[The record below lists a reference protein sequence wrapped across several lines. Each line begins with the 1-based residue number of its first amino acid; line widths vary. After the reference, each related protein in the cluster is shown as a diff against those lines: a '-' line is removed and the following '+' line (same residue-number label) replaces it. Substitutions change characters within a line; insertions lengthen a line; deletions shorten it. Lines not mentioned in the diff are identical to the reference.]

1 MTNAHPSTLTRIATA
16 LLTLA
21 ALAAAPG
28 SALAQDKI
36 SDGIVK
42 IGMLTDLSG
51 VYADIVG
58 PGAVIA
64 ANMAIADFGGKV
76 LGKPIELVV
85 ADHQNKADIS
95 AAKAREW
102 FDTQKVDMLADV
114 AATAPALAALNVAR
128 QKNKI
133 ALFPS
138 AASSRL
144 SNEDCSAISV
154 HWTYDTYALAA
165 GTGRGVVKTGGDSWF
180 FLTADYAFGTNLEK
194 DTTEVIKAEGGKVI
208 GSVRHPLNAS
218 DFSSFLL
225 QAQASKAKVVGLAN
239 AGGDMINA
247 IKAANEFG
255 ITKNQKLAALLVFI
269 NDIHSLGLP
278 VAQGMLLTEAFY
290 WDTNEDTRKW
300 SRRFFEK
307 HKRMPN
313 MAQAGVYSGITHYLK
328 AVQATGTDD
337 TTAVMAQMKATPVND
352 FMTRNGKIREDGR
365 LIRDMYEKAQ
375 RVQLPLGLL
384 QAQGHHSGRAGVF
397 AAVAQRVPAGQEIGA
412 RSQRL
417 RGWAAPSRAALVRWE
432 QCLPALVSKVSPL
445 SIA

>member
-1 MTNAHPSTLTRIATA
+1 MHTNHPTHRAA
-16 LLTLA
+16 PARPALA
-21 ALAAAPG
+21 ALACAA
-28 SALAQDKI
+28 ALALTSLPASAQSGDKI

-42 IGMLTDLSG
+42 IGMLIDMTG

-76 LGKPIELVV
+76 LGKPIELIV
-85 ADHQNKADIS
+85 ADHQNKADLT
-95 AAKAREW
+95 AAKARER

-114 AATAPALAALNVAR
+114 AATAPALAALEVGK

-133 ALFPS
+133 VLFPS

-144 SNEDCSAISV
+144 SNENCSAVSV

-165 GTGRGVVKTGGDSWF
+165 GTGRGVVKTGGDTWF
-180 FLTADYAFGTNLEK
+180 FLTADYTFGTNLEK
-194 DTTEVIKAEGGKVI
+194 DTTEVVKAEGGRVL
-208 GSVRHPLNAS
+208 GAVRHPLNAS

-225 QAQASKAKVVGLAN
+225 QAQASKAKVIGLAN

-290 WDTNEDTRKW
+290 WDSTDETRKW

-313 MAQAGVYSGITHYLK
+313 MAQAGIYSGITHYLK
-328 AVQATGTDD
+328 AVQATGTDE

-352 FMTRNGKIREDGR
+352 FMTKNGKIREDGR
-365 LIRDMYEKAQ
+365 LIRDMYVYEVKKPSESNYPWDYYKLKATIPAEQ
-375 RVQLPLGLL
+375 AFIPLAKSVCPLL
-384 QAQGHHSGRAGVF
+384 KKS
-397 AAVAQRVPAGQEIGA
+397 
-412 RSQRL
+412 
-417 RGWAAPSRAALVRWE
+417 
-432 QCLPALVSKVSPL
+432 
-445 SIA
+445 

>member
-1 MTNAHPSTLTRIATA
+1 MNPYQRPIPLRPPARLAATA
-16 LLTLA
+16 AAIASLL
-21 ALAAAPG
+21 ALSLTSAP
-28 SALAQDKI
+28 ALAQDTI

-42 IGMLTDLSG
+42 IGMLIDLSG

-58 PGAVIA
+58 PGSVIA

-76 LGKPIELVV
+76 LGKPIELIV
-85 ADHQNKADIS
+85 ADHQNKADLT

-114 AATAPALAALNVAR
+114 AATAPALAALSVAR

-144 SNEDCSAISV
+144 SNEDCSPISV

-165 GTGRGVVKTGGDSWF
+165 GTGRGVVKNGGDTWY

-194 DTTEVIKAEGGKVI
+194 DTTEVIKAEGGRVL
-208 GSVRHPLNAS
+208 GSVRHPLNTS

-225 QAQASKAKVVGLAN
+225 QAQASKAKIIGLAN
-239 AGGDMINA
+239 AGGDMINS

-269 NDIHSLGLP
+269 NDIHSIGLP

-290 WDTNEDTRKW
+290 WDANDETRKW

-313 MAQAGVYSGITHYLK
+313 MAQAGTYSGITHYLK
-328 AVQATGTDD
+328 AVQAAGTDE
-337 TTAVMAQMKATPVND
+337 TTAVMAQMKAMPVND
-352 FMTRNGKIREDGR
+352 FMTKNGKIREDGR
-365 LIRDMYEKAQ
+365 LVRDMYVFEVKKPSESNYPWDYYKLKATIPADQ
-375 RVQLPLGLL
+375 AFLPL
-384 QAQGHHSGRAGVF
+384 
-397 AAVAQRVPAGQEIGA
+397 A
-412 RSQRL
+412 RS
-417 RGWAAPSRAALVRWE
+417 SCALV
-432 QCLPALVSKVSPL
+432 KK
-445 SIA
+445 

>member
-1 MTNAHPSTLTRIATA
+1 MHTNHPTHRAA
-16 LLTLA
+16 PARPALA
-21 ALAAAPG
+21 ALACAA
-28 SALAQDKI
+28 ALALTSLPASAQSGDKI

-42 IGMLTDLSG
+42 IGMLIDMTG

-64 ANMAIADFGGKV
+64 ANMAITDFGGKV
-76 LGKPIELVV
+76 LGKPIELIV
-85 ADHQNKADIS
+85 ADHQNKADLT

-114 AATAPALAALNVAR
+114 AATAPALAALEVAK

-133 ALFPS
+133 VLFPS

-144 SNEDCSAISV
+144 SNENCSAVSV
-154 HWTYDTYALAA
+154 HRTYDTYALAA
-165 GTGRGVVKTGGDSWF
+165 GTGRGVVKTGGDTWF
-180 FLTADYAFGTNLEK
+180 FLTADYTFGTNLEK
-194 DTTEVIKAEGGKVI
+194 DTTEVVKAEGGRVL
-208 GSVRHPLNAS
+208 GAVRHPLNAS

-225 QAQASKAKVVGLAN
+225 QAQASKAKVIGLAN

-290 WDTNEDTRKW
+290 WDSTDETRKW

-313 MAQAGVYSGITHYLK
+313 MAQAGIYSGITHYLK
-328 AVQATGTDD
+328 AVQATGTDE

-352 FMTRNGKIREDGR
+352 FMTKNGKIREDGR
-365 LIRDMYEKAQ
+365 LIRDMYVYEVKKPSESNYPWDYYKLKATIPAEQ
-375 RVQLPLGLL
+375 AFIPLAKSVCPLL
-384 QAQGHHSGRAGVF
+384 KKS
-397 AAVAQRVPAGQEIGA
+397 
-412 RSQRL
+412 
-417 RGWAAPSRAALVRWE
+417 
-432 QCLPALVSKVSPL
+432 
-445 SIA
+445 

>member
-1 MTNAHPSTLTRIATA
+1 MRPAPHPLKSTPLARAVSAREMARKMALEMALTTA
-16 LLTLA
+16 LAIPLA
-21 ALAAAPG
+21 IPLALAAPA
-28 SALAQDKI
+28 ALAQDKV

-42 IGMLTDLSG
+42 IGMLLDMSG

-58 PGAVIA
+58 PGSVIA

-76 LGKPIELVV
+76 LGKPIELIV
-85 ADHQNKADIS
+85 ADHQNKADLT

-114 AATAPALAALNVAR
+114 AATAPALAALEVAK

-144 SNEDCSAISV
+144 SNENCSAISV

-208 GSVRHPLNAS
+208 GAVRHPLNAS

-225 QAQASKAKVVGLAN
+225 QAQASKAKIIGLAN

-255 ITKNQKLAALLVFI
+255 ITKTQRLAALLVFI
-269 NDIHSLGLP
+269 NDIHSIGLP

-290 WDTNEDTRKW
+290 WDANDTTRQW

-313 MAQAGVYSGITHYLK
+313 MAQAGTYSAITHYLK
-328 AVQATGTDD
+328 AVQASGTDE
-337 TTAVMAQMKATPVND
+337 TTAVMAKMKELPVND
-352 FMTRNGKIREDGR
+352 FMTKNGKIREDGR
-365 LIRDMYEKAQ
+365 LVRDMYVFEVKKPSESQYPWDYYKLTATIPADQ
-375 RVQLPLGLL
+375 AYLPLAKSSCALL
-384 QAQGHHSGRAGVF
+384 
-397 AAVAQRVPAGQEIGA
+397 
-412 RSQRL
+412 
-417 RGWAAPSRAALVRWE
+417 
-432 QCLPALVSKVSPL
+432 KK
-445 SIA
+445 

>member
-1 MTNAHPSTLTRIATA
+1 MSHSTSTPRARR
-16 LLTLA
+16 A
-21 ALAAAPG
+21 ALASAVAA
-28 SALAQDKI
+28 ALACGLAPAGAQPQEKI

-42 IGMLTDLSG
+42 IGLLNDMSG

-64 ANMAIADFGGKV
+64 AKMAIADFGGKV

-85 ADHQNKADIS
+85 ADTQNKADIT

-102 FDTQKVDMLADV
+102 FDTQKVDMLGDV
-114 AATAPALAALNVAR
+114 AATAPALAALQVAK

-144 SNEDCSAISV
+144 SNEDCSPISV

-165 GTGRGVVKTGGDSWF
+165 GTGRGVVKSGGDSWF

-225 QAQASKAKVVGLAN
+225 QAQSSKAKIVGLAN

-269 NDIHSLGLP
+269 NDIHSLGLKT
-278 VAQGMLLTEAFY
+278 AQDMLLTEAFY
-290 WDTNEDTRKW
+290 WDSSDEARKW
-300 SRRFFEK
+300 SRRFFEQ
-307 HKRMPN
+307 HKKMPN
-313 MAQAGVYSGITHYLK
+313 MAQAGIYSGITHYLK
-328 AVQATGTDD
+328 AVQAAGTDD
-337 TTAVMAQMKATPVND
+337 TAPVMAKMKATPVND
-352 FMTRNGKIREDGR
+352 FMTKNGKIREDGR
-365 LIRDMYEKAQ
+365 LIRDMYVYEVKKPSESNYPWDYYKLKATI
-375 RVQLPLGLL
+375 PAE
-384 QAQGHHSGRAGVF
+384 QAF
-397 AAVAQRVPAGQEIGA
+397 I
-412 RSQRL
+412 
-417 RGWAAPSRAALVRWE
+417 
-432 QCLPALVSKVSPL
+432 PL
-445 SIA
+445 SKSVCPLVKK

>member
-194 DTTEVIKAEGGKVI
+194 DTTDVIKAEGGKVI

-365 LIRDMYEKAQ
+365 LIRDMYVYEVKKPSESNYPWDYYKLKATIPAEQ
-375 RVQLPLGLL
+375 AFLPL
-384 QAQGHHSGRAGVF
+384 S
-397 AAVAQRVPAGQEIGA
+397 
-412 RSQRL
+412 RSVC
-417 RGWAAPSRAALVRWE
+417 PLV
-432 QCLPALVSKVSPL
+432 KK
-445 SIA
+445 

>member
-1 MTNAHPSTLTRIATA
+1 MHTTPDFLAKTA
-16 LLTLA
+16 PAAAPALARPALA
-21 ALAAAPG
+21 ALACAA
-28 SALAQDKI
+28 ALALASAPAQAQTGAQSGDKI

-42 IGMLTDLSG
+42 IGMLIDMTG

-76 LGKPIELVV
+76 LGKPIELIV
-85 ADHQNKADIS
+85 ADHQNKADLT

-114 AATAPALAALNVAR
+114 AATAPALAALEVAK

-133 ALFPS
+133 VLFPS

-144 SNEDCSAISV
+144 SNENCSAISV

-165 GTGRGVVKTGGDSWF
+165 GTGRGVVKTGGDTWF
-180 FLTADYAFGTNLEK
+180 FLTADYTFGTNLEK
-194 DTTEVIKAEGGKVI
+194 DTTEVVKAEGGRVL
-208 GSVRHPLNAS
+208 GAVRHPLNAS

-225 QAQASKAKVVGLAN
+225 QAQASKAKVIGLAN

-290 WDTNEDTRKW
+290 WDTSEESRKW

-313 MAQAGVYSGITHYLK
+313 MAQAGIYSGITHYLK
-328 AVQATGTDD
+328 AVQATGTDE
-337 TTAVMAQMKATPVND
+337 TTTVMANMKATPVND
-352 FMTRNGKIREDGR
+352 FMTKNGKIREDGR
-365 LIRDMYEKAQ
+365 LIRDMYVYEVKKPSESNYPWDYYKLKATIPAEQ
-375 RVQLPLGLL
+375 AFIPLAKSVCPLL
-384 QAQGHHSGRAGVF
+384 KKS
-397 AAVAQRVPAGQEIGA
+397 
-412 RSQRL
+412 
-417 RGWAAPSRAALVRWE
+417 
-432 QCLPALVSKVSPL
+432 
-445 SIA
+445 

>member
-1 MTNAHPSTLTRIATA
+1 MHTNHPTHRAA
-16 LLTLA
+16 PARPALA
-21 ALAAAPG
+21 ALACAA
-28 SALAQDKI
+28 ALALTSLPASAQSGDKI

-42 IGMLTDLSG
+42 IGMLIDMTG

-64 ANMAIADFGGKV
+64 ANMAITDFGGKV
-76 LGKPIELVV
+76 LGKPFELIV
-85 ADHQNKADIS
+85 ADHQNKADLT

-114 AATAPALAALNVAR
+114 AATAPALAALEVAK

-133 ALFPS
+133 VLFPS

-144 SNEDCSAISV
+144 SNENCSAVSV

-165 GTGRGVVKTGGDSWF
+165 GTGRGVVKTGGDTWF
-180 FLTADYAFGTNLEK
+180 FLTADYTFGTNLEK
-194 DTTEVIKAEGGKVI
+194 DTTEVVKAEGGRVL
-208 GSVRHPLNAS
+208 GAVRHPLNAS

-225 QAQASKAKVVGLAN
+225 QAQASKAKVIGLAN

-290 WDTNEDTRKW
+290 WDSTDETRKW

-313 MAQAGVYSGITHYLK
+313 MAQAGIYSGITHYLK
-328 AVQATGTDD
+328 AVQATGTDE

-352 FMTRNGKIREDGR
+352 FMTKNGKIREDGR
-365 LIRDMYEKAQ
+365 LIRDMYVYEVKKPSESNYPWDYYKLKATIPAEQ
-375 RVQLPLGLL
+375 AFIPLAKSVCPLL
-384 QAQGHHSGRAGVF
+384 KKS
-397 AAVAQRVPAGQEIGA
+397 
-412 RSQRL
+412 
-417 RGWAAPSRAALVRWE
+417 
-432 QCLPALVSKVSPL
+432 
-445 SIA
+445 

>member
-1 MTNAHPSTLTRIATA
+1 MNTARLSASTFPRRHGL
-16 LLTLA
+16 
-21 ALAAAPG
+21 ALAAATLMALLAAPG
-28 SALAQDKI
+28 GAQSQDKI

-42 IGMLTDLSG
+42 IGMLLDMSG

-58 PGAVIA
+58 PGSVIA
-64 ANMAIADFGGKV
+64 AKLAIEDFGGKV

-85 ADHQNKADIS
+85 ADHQNKADLT

-114 AATAPALAALNVAR
+114 AATAPALAALEVAK

-133 ALFPS
+133 ALFTS

-144 SNEDCSAISV
+144 SNENCSPISV

-165 GTGRGVVKTGGDSWF
+165 GTGRGVVKNGGDSWF

-194 DTTEVIKAEGGKVI
+194 DTTDVIKAEGGRVI
-208 GSVRHPLNAS
+208 GAVRHPLNAS

-225 QAQASKAKVVGLAN
+225 QAQASKAKIIGLAN

-269 NDIHSLGLP
+269 NDIHSIGLP

-290 WDTNEDTRKW
+290 WDANEETRKW

-313 MAQAGVYSGITHYLK
+313 MAQAGTYSAITHYLK
-328 AVQATGTDD
+328 AVQASGTDE
-337 TTAVMAQMKATPVND
+337 TTAVMAKMKALPVND
-352 FMTRNGKIREDGR
+352 FMTKNGQIREDGR
-365 LIRDMYEKAQ
+365 LIREMYVFEVKKPSESNYPWDYYKLKATIPAEQ
-375 RVQLPLGLL
+375 AFLPLSRSVCPLL
-384 QAQGHHSGRAGVF
+384 
-397 AAVAQRVPAGQEIGA
+397 
-412 RSQRL
+412 
-417 RGWAAPSRAALVRWE
+417 
-432 QCLPALVSKVSPL
+432 KK
-445 SIA
+445 

>member
-1 MTNAHPSTLTRIATA
+1 LALPTHPLPPHPTPARRPVLATLAA
-16 LLTLA
+16 A
-21 ALAAAPG
+21 ALAALCAAPG
-28 SALAQDKI
+28 TALAQEKI

-42 IGMLTDLSG
+42 IGMLLDMSG

-76 LGKPIELVV
+76 LGKPIELIV
-85 ADHQNKADIS
+85 ADHQNKADLT

-114 AATAPALAALNVAR
+114 AATAPALAALEVAK

-133 ALFPS
+133 VLFPS

-144 SNEDCSAISV
+144 SNENCSAISV

-165 GTGRGVVKTGGDSWF
+165 GTGRGVVRNGGDTWF
-180 FLTADYAFGTNLEK
+180 FLTADYTFGTNLEK
-194 DTTEVIKAEGGKVI
+194 DTTEVIKAEGGKVL
-208 GSVRHPLNAS
+208 GAVRHPLNAS

-225 QAQASKAKVVGLAN
+225 QAQASKAKVIGLAN

-290 WDTNEDTRKW
+290 WDTNEETRKW
-300 SRRFFEK
+300 SRRFFER

-313 MAQAGVYSGITHYLK
+313 MAQAGIYSGITHYLK
-328 AVQATGTDD
+328 AVQATGTDE
-337 TTAVMAQMKATPVND
+337 TTEVMAKMRATPVND

-365 LIRDMYEKAQ
+365 LIRDMYVYEVKKPSESNYPWDYYKLKATI
-375 RVQLPLGLL
+375 PAE
-384 QAQGHHSGRAGVF
+384 QAF
-397 AAVAQRVPAGQEIGA
+397 I
-412 RSQRL
+412 
-417 RGWAAPSRAALVRWE
+417 
-432 QCLPALVSKVSPL
+432 PL
-445 SIA
+445 SKSVCPLVKK

>member
-1 MTNAHPSTLTRIATA
+1 MTLPLRPPLPPRPSTHQAARRPALAVLTAATLLALAIAPG
-16 LLTLA
+16 A
-21 ALAAAPG
+21 ALA
-28 SALAQDKI
+28 QEKI

-42 IGMLTDLSG
+42 IGMLTDMSG

-64 ANMAIADFGGKV
+64 ANMAIADFGAKV

-85 ADHQNKADIS
+85 ADHQNKADLT

-114 AATAPALAALNVAR
+114 AATAPALAALEVAK

-144 SNEDCSAISV
+144 SNENCSAVSV

-165 GTGRGVVKTGGDSWF
+165 GTGRGVVKTGGDTWF

-194 DTTEVIKAEGGKVI
+194 DTTDVIKAEGGKVI
-208 GSVRHPLNAS
+208 GAVRHPLNAS

-239 AGGDMINA
+239 AGGDMINS

-255 ITKNQKLAALLVFI
+255 ITKTQKLAALLVFI

-290 WDTNEDTRKW
+290 WDTNAETRQW
-300 SRRFFEK
+300 SRRFFER

-313 MAQAGVYSGITHYLK
+313 MAQAGIYSGITHYLK
-328 AVQATGTDD
+328 AVQAAGTDE
-337 TTAVMAQMKATPVND
+337 TTAVMAQMKAMPVND
-352 FMTRNGKIREDGR
+352 FMTKNGKIREDGR
-365 LIRDMYEKAQ
+365 LIRDMYVYEVKKPSESNYPWDYYRLKATIPAEQ
-375 RVQLPLGLL
+375 AFLPL
-384 QAQGHHSGRAGVF
+384 
-397 AAVAQRVPAGQEIGA
+397 A
-412 RSQRL
+412 RS
-417 RGWAAPSRAALVRWE
+417 S
-432 QCLPALVSKVSPL
+432 CPL
-445 SIA
+445 IKKS

>member
-1 MTNAHPSTLTRIATA
+1 MTLPLPLALRPRLLPLPPARQATRRPA
-16 LLTLA
+16 LA
-21 ALAAAPG
+21 VLAAATWMALASAPG
-28 SALAQDKI
+28 PALAQEKI

-42 IGMLTDLSG
+42 IGMLTDMSG

-85 ADHQNKADIS
+85 ADHQNKADLT

-114 AATAPALAALNVAR
+114 AATAPALAALEVAK

-144 SNEDCSAISV
+144 SNENCSAISV

-165 GTGRGVVKTGGDSWF
+165 GTGRGVVKTGGDTWF

-194 DTTEVIKAEGGKVI
+194 DTTDVIKAEGGKVI
-208 GSVRHPLNAS
+208 GAVRHPLNAS

-239 AGGDMINA
+239 AGGDMINS

-255 ITKNQKLAALLVFI
+255 ITKTQKLAALLVFI

-290 WDTNEDTRKW
+290 WDTNEQTRQW

-313 MAQAGVYSGITHYLK
+313 MAQAGIYSGITHYLK
-328 AVQATGTDD
+328 AVQAAGTDE
-337 TTAVMAQMKATPVND
+337 TTAVMAQMKAMPVND
-352 FMTRNGKIREDGR
+352 FMTKNGKIREDGR
-365 LIRDMYEKAQ
+365 LIRDMYVYEVKKPSESNYPWDYYRLKATIPAEQ
-375 RVQLPLGLL
+375 AFLPL
-384 QAQGHHSGRAGVF
+384 
-397 AAVAQRVPAGQEIGA
+397 A
-412 RSQRL
+412 RS
-417 RGWAAPSRAALVRWE
+417 S
-432 QCLPALVSKVSPL
+432 CPL
-445 SIA
+445 IKKS

>member
-1 MTNAHPSTLTRIATA
+1 MKTTLPFAAQRTPRRHALSLATTA
-16 LLTLA
+16 LL
-21 ALAAAPG
+21 ALAAAPTG
-28 SALAQDKI
+28 ALAQDKI

-76 LGKPIELVV
+76 LGKPIELIV

-114 AATAPALAALNVAR
+114 AATAPALAALNVAK

-165 GTGRGVVKTGGDSWF
+165 GTGRGVVKNGGDSWF

-208 GSVRHPLNAS
+208 GSVRHPLNTA

-225 QAQASKAKVVGLAN
+225 QAQSSKAKIIGLAN
-239 AGGDMINA
+239 AGGDTVNS

-290 WDTNEDTRKW
+290 WDANEETRKW

-313 MAQAGVYSGITHYLK
+313 MAQAGVYSGIN
-328 AVQATGTDD
+328 
-337 TTAVMAQMKATPVND
+337 TT
-352 FMTRNGKIREDGR
+352 
-365 LIRDMYEKAQ
+365 
-375 RVQLPLGLL
+375 
-384 QAQGHHSGRAGVF
+384 
-397 AAVAQRVPAGQEIGA
+397 
-412 RSQRL
+412 
-417 RGWAAPSRAALVRWE
+417 
-432 QCLPALVSKVSPL
+432 
-445 SIA
+445 

>member
-1 MTNAHPSTLTRIATA
+1 MRPAPHPVKSTPPARAVSALEMTREMALTTA
-16 LLTLA
+16 LAIPLA
-21 ALAAAPG
+21 IPLALAAPA
-28 SALAQDKI
+28 ALAQDKV

-42 IGMLTDLSG
+42 IGMLLDMSG

-58 PGAVIA
+58 PGSVIA

-76 LGKPIELVV
+76 LGKPIELIV
-85 ADHQNKADIS
+85 ADHQNKADLT

-114 AATAPALAALNVAR
+114 AATAPALAALEVAK

-144 SNEDCSAISV
+144 SNENCSAISV

-194 DTTEVIKAEGGKVI
+194 DTTEVIKAEGGRVI
-208 GSVRHPLNAS
+208 GAVRHPLNAS

-225 QAQASKAKVVGLAN
+225 QAQASKAKIIGLAN

-255 ITKNQKLAALLVFI
+255 ITKTQRLAALLVFI
-269 NDIHSLGLP
+269 NDIHSIGLP

-290 WDTNEDTRKW
+290 WDANDTTRQW

-313 MAQAGVYSGITHYLK
+313 MAQAGTYSAITHYLK
-328 AVQATGTDD
+328 AVQASGTDE
-337 TTAVMAQMKATPVND
+337 TTAVMAKMKELPVND
-352 FMTRNGKIREDGR
+352 FMTKNGKIREDGR
-365 LIRDMYEKAQ
+365 LVRDMYVFEVKKPSESQYPWDYYKLTATIPADQ
-375 RVQLPLGLL
+375 AYLPLAKSSCALL
-384 QAQGHHSGRAGVF
+384 
-397 AAVAQRVPAGQEIGA
+397 
-412 RSQRL
+412 
-417 RGWAAPSRAALVRWE
+417 
-432 QCLPALVSKVSPL
+432 KK
-445 SIA
+445 